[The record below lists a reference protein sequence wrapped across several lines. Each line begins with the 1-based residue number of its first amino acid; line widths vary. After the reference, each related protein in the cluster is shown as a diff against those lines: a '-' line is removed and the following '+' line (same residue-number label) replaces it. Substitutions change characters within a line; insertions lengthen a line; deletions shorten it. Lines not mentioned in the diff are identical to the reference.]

1 MSWNNRGDDL
11 FYKKKAKVHVLSG
24 LFAAVATSF
33 VFAFALSFALH
44 SCSGKNISNNI
55 FIKDSVSPAYIGKRY
70 QNDRIDKIHEHN
82 TILINMY
89 MFTWPH
95 AEKMESISCSIL
107 VHKVARHA
115 AVLPGAGMAARP
127 GPPALEWAA

>member
-1 MSWNNRGDDL
+1 MVSVT
-11 FYKKKAKVHVLSG
+11 K
-24 LFAAVATSF
+24 
-33 VFAFALSFALH
+33 
-44 SCSGKNISNNI
+44 KNI
-55 FIKDSVSPAYIGKRY
+55 K
-70 QNDRIDKIHEHN
+70 DKIHEHN

-107 VHKVARHA
+107 VHNVARHA
-115 AVLPGAGMAARP
+115 AVLPGVGMAARP

>member
-1 MSWNNRGDDL
+1 M
-11 FYKKKAKVHVLSG
+11 
-24 LFAAVATSF
+24 
-33 VFAFALSFALH
+33 
-44 SCSGKNISNNI
+44 
-55 FIKDSVSPAYIGKRY
+55 
-70 QNDRIDKIHEHN
+70 IHEHN
-82 TILINMY
+82 TILINIY